1 MFSNLLVFILKEYA
15 VFIVGVILFII
26 CYLYINFCT
35 HISLNFLVAIKNMR
49 DSTSEYRNSGVR
61 CLRISPD
68 GQTLATGDR
77 SGNVRFVVSRWWH
90 WLINRFVNIWTRIV
104 STIETDVVKL
114 GFYPMWNSLLYFS
127 SKFKR
132 KRKGNHEVNKRC
144 RVFLVFRH
152 DTFCRFRPGF
162 PKV

>member
-1 MFSNLLVFILKEYA
+1 MFILKEYA
-15 VFIVGVILFII
+15 VFIVGAILFII
-26 CYLYINFCT
+26 YNFYLYFCT

-77 SGNVRFVVSRWWH
+77 SGNVRFVVCSWWH
-90 WLINRFVNIWTRIV
+90 WLINRFLNTWTRIV

-114 GFYPMWNSLLYFS
+114 GFYPMWNSLFISLANLRE
-127 SKFKR
+127 KAKR
-132 KRKGNHEVNKRC
+132 NIAVNK
-144 RVFLVFRH
+144 LFRGLFWVLSFG
-152 DTFCRFRPGF
+152 TYSRFWPGVS
-162 PKV
+162 KVENLRI